1 MKAKKSRISIS
12 SSQLVKI
19 GEAYLAEY
27 VDVYEMGRL
36 SARSDGEYLLELRN
50 KLLCI
55 RGDLEAHEDDPAVS
69 DYLMREMKLPFAN
82 AYYLANKEFWR
93 EKVRSCSEII
103 LSRYDVLEAEIKEE
117 PQGFY
122 TDIMLG
128 RIEVNRSLLS
138 RVSELD
144 EKELVMARAIVF
156 NEEHGG
162 LSAEYRRYRPKT
174 LTYRGQQIIMK
185 EVMKHAG

>member
-1 MKAKKSRISIS
+1 
-12 SSQLVKI
+12 VKI

>member
-1 MKAKKSRISIS
+1 MKATRNHPSIDA
-12 SSQLVKI
+12 SQLVRI

-55 RGDLEAHEDDPAVS
+55 RGDLEAHEDDPAVNEF
-69 DYLMREMKLPFAN
+69 LLREMNLPYAN
-82 AYYLANKEFWR
+82 AYYLANIEYWR
-93 EKVRSCSEII
+93 DKIRSCKDSI
-103 LSRYDVLEAEIKEE
+103 LSRYEELVAEIQKE

-128 RIEVNRSLLS
+128 RIEVNRSLLNC
-138 RVSELD
+138 VSELN

-162 LSAEYRRYRPKT
+162 LSAEYRKYRPKQI
-174 LTYRGQQIIMK
+174 TYRGQQILMK